1 MSYQECPVCKGTGKD
16 MTKLV
21 VNKPAPTCTVC
32 NGSRI
37 IDRVTGLPPIKVE
50 VATIDLSTINLKEL

>member
-21 VNKPAPTCTVC
+21 VNSTAPICPVC
-32 NGSRI
+32 KGSRI

-50 VATIDLSTINLKEL
+50 VATIDLVNLKEL